1 MFARHVKQYPSRQV
15 DEIMITV
22 GSRAMEQR
30 KKQIGIKDLQYKKV
44 STDEIKGH
52 TIQAGPPQKNHM
64 FILLFFFCFLLID

>member
-1 MFARHVKQYPSRQV
+1 
-15 DEIMITV
+15 MITV

-52 TIQAGPPQKNHM
+52 TIQAGPPPKKSHVYTAI
-64 FILLFFFCFLLID
+64 FFLLFVD